1 MKIAVPIWVLLLL
14 VVTIVA
20 LVVIIWSIKRR
31 RRPHLGLEESEGT
44 NENLMPSIA
53 GVTQGTIVDGNRIE
67 LIQNGALWDR
77 MFEDMKNAKVTI
89 NFETFLTKCGT
100 LTERMTNTLIDK
112 QNQGV
117 QVRMMLDG
125 SGGKNYGKVDRQRLE
140 AAGVRT
146 DDYHPISI
154 RNLGLINQRD
164 HRKLAIIDGRIG
176 YVGGHCLCDEWLGEA
191 QDKKHFRDITA
202 RVEGPIVAQLQS
214 AFAENWIE
222 ETGEVIGG
230 TNFFPE
236 LEPCGDMKAHA
247 VWISPSGSPSTVKL
261 LHYLAIRA
269 AKKRITIQ
277 NPYFLPDP
285 DARKALVDAVKR
297 GVEVRVMI
305 PATTASD
312 APHVQHAS
320 HHHYGTLLKGGV
332 KLYDYEKTLLH
343 QKVIIVDG
351 LWAAVGST
359 NFDDRSFEIND
370 EVSLVVH
377 DERIA
382 RELEETFE
390 KDLKDAKEVNL
401 EEWKKR
407 PVTHKMQDLMFFLFN
422 EQM

>member
-1 MKIAVPIWVLLLL
+1 MKITLPIWVLAVLI
-14 VVTIVA
+14 VIIVA
-20 LVVIIWSIKRR
+20 LTIIIWSIKRR
-31 RRPHLGLEESEGT
+31 RRPHLALEESPGT
-44 NENLMPSIA
+44 NDVLMPSIA
-53 GVTQGTIVDGNRIE
+53 GATQGTIVDGNRIE
-67 LIQNGALWDR
+67 LLQNGALWDR
-77 MFEDMKNAKVTI
+77 LFEDMAAAKQTI
-89 NFETFLTKCGT
+89 NFETFLSRCGT
-100 LTERMTNTLIDK
+100 LTGRMTDMMIRK
-112 QNQGV
+112 ESEGV

-125 SGGKNYGKVDRQRLE
+125 SGGKDYGKSDRKRLKE
-140 AAGVRT
+140 AGVRVHP
-146 DDYHPISI
+146 YHPFKL

-164 HRKLAIIDGRIG
+164 HRKLTIIDGRIG
-176 YVGGHCLCDEWLGEA
+176 YVGGHCLCDEWLGNA
-191 QDKKHFRDITA
+191 QDKKHFRDITV
-202 RVEGPIVAQLQS
+202 RVEGPVVAQLQS

-222 ETGEVIGG
+222 ETGEVTGG

-236 LEPCGDMKAHA
+236 LEACGDMKAHA

-269 AKKRITIQ
+269 AKKSLTIQ

-285 DARKALVDAVKR
+285 DARKALVEAAKR
-297 GVEVRVMI
+297 GVNVRVMI
-305 PATTASD
+305 PADTASD

-332 KLYDYEKTLLH
+332 KLFDYQKTLLH
-343 QKVIIVDG
+343 QKVLVVDG

-382 RELEETFE
+382 RELEETFDR
-390 KDLKDAKEVNL
+390 DLKDSKEVDL
-401 EEWKKR
+401 EAWRKR
-407 PVTHKMQDLMFFLFN
+407 PALHKMKDLLFFLFN

>member
-1 MKIAVPIWVLLLL
+1 MNVNVPVWVLAVLVLIIVGLLI
-14 VVTIVA
+14 IV
-20 LVVIIWSIKRR
+20 WSIKRR
-31 RRPHLGLEESEGT
+31 RRPHLGLEDTKGT
-44 NENLMPSIA
+44 NDVLMPSIA
-53 GVTQGTIVDGNRIE
+53 GATQGTIVDGNRVE
-67 LIQNGALWDR
+67 LLQDGALWDR
-77 MFEDMKNAKVTI
+77 MFEDIAAAKETV
-89 NFETFLTKCGT
+89 NFETFLSKCGT
-100 LTERMTNTLIDK
+100 LTARLTEALIAKERE
-112 QNQGV
+112 GV
-117 QVRMMLDG
+117 QVRMLLDG
-125 SGGKNYGKVDRQRLE
+125 SGGKEYGKSDRKRLKE
-140 AAGVRT
+140 AGVRV
-146 DDYHPISI
+146 DDYHPLEL

-164 HRKLAIIDGRIG
+164 HRKLAVIDGRIG

-191 QDKKHFRDITA
+191 QDKKHYRDITA
-202 RVEGPIVAQLQS
+202 RVEGPVVAQLQS

-236 LEPCGDMKAHA
+236 LKPIGDMKAHV

-269 AKKRITIQ
+269 AKKRLTIQ

-285 DARKALVDAVKR
+285 DARKALVEATKR
-297 GVEVRVMI
+297 GVEVRIMI
-305 PATTASD
+305 PADTATD

-332 KLYDYEKTLLH
+332 KLFDYQKTLLH
-343 QKVIIVDG
+343 QKVLVVDG
-351 LWAAVGST
+351 LWASVGST

-390 KDLKDAKEVNL
+390 RDLKDSKQVDL
-401 EEWKKR
+401 EAWKKR
-407 PVTHKMQDLMFFLFN
+407 PAMHKARDLMWFLFN

>member
-1 MKIAVPIWVLLLL
+1 MKDSVPIWIVVLL
-14 VVTIVA
+14 VVIIVA
-20 LVVIIWSIKRR
+20 LVVILWSVKRR
-31 RRPHLGLEESEGT
+31 RRPHLGLEET
-44 NENLMPSIA
+44 ANDDLMPSIA
-53 GVTQGTIVDGNRIE
+53 GVTQSTIVGGNRIE
-67 LIQNGALWDR
+67 LLQNGALWDR
-77 MFEDMKNAKVTI
+77 MFDDMAAAKETI
-89 NFETFLTKCGT
+89 NFETFLSKCGT
-100 LTERMTNTLIDK
+100 LTGRMTEMLIRK
-112 QNQGV
+112 EREGV

-125 SGGKNYGKVDRQRLE
+125 SGGKNYGKSDRERLRE
-140 AAGVRT
+140 AGVKVH
-146 DDYHPISI
+146 DYHPISF
-154 RNLGLINQRD
+154 RNLGLLNQRD
-164 HRKLAIIDGRIG
+164 HRKLAVIDGRIG

-202 RVEGPIVAQLQS
+202 RAEGPIVAQLQS

-236 LEPCGDMKAHA
+236 LEPCGDMKANV
-247 VWISPSGSPSTVKL
+247 VWISPAGSPSTVKL

-269 AKKRITIQ
+269 AKTSLTIQ

-285 DARKALVDAVKR
+285 DARKALVEAAKR
-297 GVEVRVMI
+297 GVTVRVMI
-305 PATTASD
+305 PATEASD

-320 HHHYGTLLKGGV
+320 HHHYGTLMKGGV
-332 KLYDYEKTLLH
+332 KLFDYQKTLLH
-343 QKVIIVDG
+343 QKVLVVDG
-351 LWAAVGST
+351 KWASVGST

-390 KDLKDAKEVNL
+390 RDLKDAKAVDL
-401 EEWKKR
+401 KEWIKR
-407 PVTHKMQDLMFFLFN
+407 PIAHKMRDFTMFLFN